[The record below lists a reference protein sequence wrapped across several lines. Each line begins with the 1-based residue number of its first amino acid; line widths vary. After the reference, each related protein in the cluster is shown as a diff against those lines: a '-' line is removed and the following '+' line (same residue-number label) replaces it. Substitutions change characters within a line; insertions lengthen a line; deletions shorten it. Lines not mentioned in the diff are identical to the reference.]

1 MLILDAGAFI
11 AAERGDDNVAALVKR
26 ERKHGR
32 VPLTNGGV
40 VAQVW
45 RGGNGKQVPIARLLA
60 SAHVIPVDNELGRR
74 AGQLLARTG
83 TSDAI
88 DASVICLA
96 QDGDDVLTSDP
107 ADLQALARAAGVHV
121 DLISVLARTCA
132 LKGARGPVA
141 NYATGPLAV
150 AASETDRPASAAV
163 ADGRA
168 GLAGLDGRR
177 GARGLPGP
185 SLPAGPAGRER
196 VPQPP
201 EVGRQL
207 PGADVFLPLL
217 PRGPDVIGLIKRV

>member
-45 RGGNGKQVPIARLLA
+45 RGGNGKQVSIARLLA

-96 QDGDDVLTSDP
+96 HDGDDVLTSDP

-132 LKGARGPVA
+132 SKLQGARRPLRD
-141 NYATGPLAV
+141 GPLAAGSYRNEPACLSCGGGRPGGPGRTGRKTRRAPPAGTS
-150 AASETDRPASAAV
+150 AARWPGGARASATAARSRPPAPRCGCLPPAARRAV
-163 ADGRA
+163 
-168 GLAGLDGRR
+168 LM
-177 GARGLPGP
+177 
-185 SLPAGPAGRER
+185 
-196 VPQPP
+196 
-201 EVGRQL
+201 
-207 PGADVFLPLL
+207 
-217 PRGPDVIGLIKRV
+217 